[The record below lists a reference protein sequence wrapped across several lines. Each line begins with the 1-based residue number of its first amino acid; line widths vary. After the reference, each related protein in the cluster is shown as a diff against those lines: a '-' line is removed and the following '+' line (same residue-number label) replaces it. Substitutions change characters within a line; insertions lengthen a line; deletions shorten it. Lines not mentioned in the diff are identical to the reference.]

1 VTENEILRETKLP
14 LLSDYVKA
22 NCTATD
28 GSHYK
33 NVHAGIRYAPEY
45 HEKIRRVGSG
55 LGLDI
60 LILGFHS
67 LSHMTYRRQLTKT
80 YTYFTENL
88 KGIVLSGY
96 NIVGDDTPK
105 ALYVNVTRCGKSSAH
120 AVTYPFLRKSFQIIG
135 YTSTKSFLA
144 RRFSVLGNSS
154 SVLPAPEYH
163 EKIRRVGSGL
173 GLDILILGFH
183 SLSHMTYRRKLSCQ
197 SHRFDHK
204 SYVT

>member
-1 VTENEILRETKLP
+1 MKELYFSDETKLP
-14 LLSDYVKA
+14 LLSDYFKA

-67 LSHMTYRRQLTKT
+67 LSHMTYRRKLTKT

-88 KGIVLSGY
+88 KGIVLNGY

-105 ALYVNVTRCGKSSAH
+105 ALISIFTGK
-120 AVTYPFLRKSFQIIG
+120 TELELPRTLKR
-135 YTSTKSFLA
+135 LA
-144 RRFSVLGNSS
+144 K
-154 SVLPAPEYH
+154 
-163 EKIRRVGSGL
+163 KIL
-173 GLDILILGFH
+173 
-183 SLSHMTYRRKLSCQ
+183 
-197 SHRFDHK
+197 
-204 SYVT
+204 